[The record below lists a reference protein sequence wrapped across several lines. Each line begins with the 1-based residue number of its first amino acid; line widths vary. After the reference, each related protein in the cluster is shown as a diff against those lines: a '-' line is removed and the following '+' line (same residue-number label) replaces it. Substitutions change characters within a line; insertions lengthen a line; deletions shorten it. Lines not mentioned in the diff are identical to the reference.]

1 MSNICGVCHTEKVF
15 DNERNIY
22 KRCAPCNRKKVLKH
36 YYNNKE
42 AILERNKNRNQ
53 NKKQNKIR
61 ELENQVKQLT
71 ETIQNH
77 TCIRV

>member
-42 AILERNKNRNQ
+42 AILERNKNRYQ